1 VALSFYVYYRIAPGQ
16 RALARERSAILLE
29 RVARTT
35 GVHGRLLVRRGEP
48 DLWMEVYEPV
58 DAADPFAVALD
69 HAVRELAFDSVLAP
83 GATRKL
89 ECFERACA

>member
-1 VALSFYVYYRIAPGQ
+1 MALSYYVYYRIAPGQ
-16 RALARERSAILLE
+16 RALAHERASALLE
-29 RVARTT
+29 FVARVT

-48 DLWMEVYEPV
+48 DLFMEVYEPV
-58 DAADPFAVALD
+58 AVAEPFGVLLERG
-69 HAVRELAFDSVLAP
+69 ARELAFDAILAP